1 MSVTTV
7 YPGATPDQVADDL
20 SEPLEKAVANVDGVS
35 SVSSTSY
42 QNASSLQ
49 IEFNYG
55 TDMEKAESEVEEALK
70 NIELPEGVMDPDIGR
85 ISINSFPVLAVSI
98 SDNDANLEELTNKVE
113 DSLVPTIESIEG
125 VSSATISGHQ
135 IEEVILT
142 FDEEKMASLNLDE
155 ETVKMIVKGSD
166 VKMPLG
172 LFQLGKDEQSVVVD
186 GKVTTLKELKE
197 ILIPVTPEGTNA
209 LNEMPVQGSSPQDRT
224 VPNQNEVGE
233 EGTLDEGEEL
243 EKDALQE
250 QSEELEQNPDE
261 VVEQDEMSAENEGK
275 ALVQEE
281 RPEVNIPTVTLGE
294 IAKIEL
300 VGKAESISRTNGK
313 EAIAVQIIKTQQA
326 NTVDVVN
333 KVKDEIEQ
341 FELDN
346 RGVIVE
352 TTLDQGEPIEDSV
365 NTMLSKAIFGALF
378 AVLIIM
384 LFLRN
389 FRSTIISIV
398 SIPMSLLIA
407 VIFLNAMDITLNMM
421 TLGAM
426 TVAIGRVID
435 DSIVVVE
442 NIFRRMHL
450 PDEKLTGRAL
460 VREATLQMFIP
471 ITSSTLVTVAVFL
484 PIGLVGGMVGELFMP
499 FALTIVFALLASLL
513 VAVTIVPMLAHS
525 LFKKQ
530 LYAEKEAPKII
541 DGTEVIEVLK
551 ESEKVEKQKGKMATM
566 YEEMLTWTL
575 NNKLI
580 TSAVSIALLV
590 GSLFLVP
597 IIGVSFLPDDEQ
609 KMMYI
614 TYTPEPGETLEA
626 VNKNVEKAEDYLSG
640 LRDVET
646 IQVSV
651 GGENPMDPGASN
663 GALMFVTFYPDTKDF
678 TEVTED
684 TMEELE
690 YLDTRGEFSTQ
701 DFGMG
706 GSSSELSY
714 YVYGNNIEDI
724 ESVVEDIEEILND
737 EHDVRDVNTSLA
749 KSYEE
754 YTLVANQE
762 KLTQFGLTTAQVGM
776 ELNPTKQREVL
787 TKITKDD
794 NTIDVYIDAEKK
806 EHNTI
811 NELLDEKIQ
820 SPLGMEVSIS
830 ELVKVEKGTTSDTV
844 SRRDGKVFASVSA
857 TITEKDVAKVSSNIQ
872 EQIDRLS
879 MPNHVE
885 VNTAG
890 VTEDIAEA
898 FTQLGLAIL
907 AAIAIVYLILVVTF
921 GGGLAP
927 FAVLFSLPFTVI
939 GALVG
944 LLIAGETISVSSMI
958 GVLMLIGI
966 VVTNAIVL
974 IDRVINMEKQGM
986 PTREAIL
993 EAGITRLRP
1002 ILMTAIA
1009 TIGAL
1014 IPLAIGAEGSGL
1026 ISKGLGVTVIG
1037 GLTSSTLLTLIFVP
1051 LVYELFSKY
1060 GKKKKAS
1067 KNAVK
1072 TKDPIELE

>member
-1 MSVTTV
+1 MKPIVNFVMRNKLAVWLLTIIITVAGIYSGTRMNLETIPDITIPVVSVTTI
-7 YPGATPDQVADDL
+7 YPGATPDQVANDL

-49 IEFNYG
+49 VEFNFG
-55 TDMEKAESEVEEALK
+55 TDMEKAESDVEEAVA
-70 NIELPEGVMDPDIGR
+70 NTHLPENAMEPNVGR
-85 ISINSFPVLAVSI
+85 ISINAFPILAVSVA
-98 SDNDANLEELTNKVE
+98 DKDANLEELTKKVE
-113 DSLVPTIESIEG
+113 ETLVPRLEAIPG
-125 VSSATISGHQ
+125 VSSASISGQQ
-135 IEEVILT
+135 IEEVRLV
-142 FDEEKMASLNLDE
+142 FDKEKMSELNLDE

-172 LFQLGKDEQSVVVD
+172 LFQFGETEQSVVVD
-186 GKVTTLKELKE
+186 GNVTTVDDLKE
-197 ILIPVTPEGTNA
+197 ILIPV
-209 LNEMPVQGSSPQDRT
+209 MPAGLGDAAAMAPPTGMPAQ
-224 VPNQNEVGE
+224 E
-233 EGTLDEGEEL
+233 EGMAESM
-243 EKDALQE
+243 AL
-250 QSEELEQNPDE
+250 
-261 VVEQDEMSAENEGK
+261 
-275 ALVQEE
+275 
-281 RPEVNIPTVTLGE
+281 PTVTLGE
-294 IAKIEL
+294 IATIEL
-300 VGKAESISRTNGK
+300 VGKAESISRTNGE
-313 EAIAVQIIKTQQA
+313 EAIAVQIVKAQQA

-333 KVKDEIEQ
+333 KVKDDIKK
-341 FELDN
+341 FEKEN
-346 RGVIVE
+346 KSVSIA

-365 NTMLSKAIFGALF
+365 NTMFSKALFGALF

-407 VIFLNAMDITLNMM
+407 VILLNMMDITLNMM

-442 NIFRRMHL
+442 NIYRRMHL

-525 LFKKQ
+525 LFKKE
-530 LYAEKEAPKII
+530 LY
-541 DGTEVIEVLK
+541 TETAALK
-551 ESEKVEKQKGKMATM
+551 NQKGKMAQA
-566 YEEMLTWTL
+566 YEKVLTWTL
-575 NNKLI
+575 NHKVI
-580 TSAVSIALLV
+580 TSAIAIALLV

-609 KMMYI
+609 KMMYV
-614 TYTPEPGETLEA
+614 TYSPEPGETLNT
-626 VNKNVEKAEDYLSG
+626 VDKNVQKAEAYLAD
-640 LRDVET
+640 LKDVET

-651 GGENPMDPGASN
+651 GGENPMEPGASN
-663 GALMFVTFYPDTKDF
+663 GALMFVTFDPDTKDF
-678 TEVTED
+678 SKVVEKTMADLQAIETE
-684 TMEELE
+684 
-690 YLDTRGEFSTQ
+690 GEFKSQ

-706 GSSSELSY
+706 GSSNAVSY
-714 YVYGNNIEDI
+714 YVYGNHLADI
-724 ESVVEDIEEILND
+724 EPVIDDIEEILNNESD
-737 EHDVRDVNTSLA
+737 IKDVKTSLA
-749 KSYEE
+749 KTFNE
-754 YTLVANQE
+754 YTLVADQE
-762 KLTQFGLTTAQVGM
+762 KLTQYGLTAAQIGL
-776 ELNPTKQREVL
+776 ELNPMKQRDVL
-787 TKITKDD
+787 TKITNGN
-794 NTIDVYIDAEKK
+794 NTIDVIIDEAEGK
-806 EHNTI
+806 EHKTI
-811 NELLDEKIQ
+811 DELLKEKVQ
-820 SPLGMEVSIS
+820 SPLGMEVAVS
-830 ELVKVEKGTTSDTV
+830 ELVEVKEGTTSDTV
-844 SRRDGKVFASVSA
+844 SRRNGKIFASVSG
-857 TITEKDVAKVSSNIQ
+857 TITEKDIAKVSSAIQKNIDQ
-872 EQIDRLS
+872 LS
-879 MPNHVE
+879 LPDGVE
-885 VNTAG
+885 INTAG

-907 AAIAIVYLILVVTF
+907 AAIAIVYLILVITF

-993 EAGITRLRP
+993 EAGTTRLRP

-1051 LVYELFSKY
+1051 LVYELFSKF
-1060 GKKKKAS
+1060 GKKKKAYE
-1067 KNAVK
+1067 N
-1072 TKDPIELE
+1072 D